1 MDSFSGRVVRRVSN
15 LPGMTFQ
22 LAVFGGG
29 NMGGALIGGLLS
41 SGWAVEA
48 DLVVIDPYE
57 PTRRALESRY
67 PGLTVLAD
75 VPEAADAALI
85 AVKPHHVGEL
95 CAKLAQ
101 LGVRR
106 VLSVAAGITT
116 VALESAIGGDVAVV
130 RSMPNTPALVGAGA
144 AAIAGGRFATDDDL
158 VWAASILDAVG
169 ITVRVPE
176 NLLNAVTGLS
186 GSGPAYLFLV
196 AEALIEGGVLSGL
209 PRATARQLV
218 AQLLLGCGTMMSDT
232 GDEPALLRASVTSP
246 GGTTAAGLRELER
259 AGVRSAMIEAVAAS
273 ARRSWELG
281 Q

>member
-1 MDSFSGRVVRRVSN
+1 
-15 LPGMTFQ
+15 MTFR

-41 SGWAVEA
+41 SGWADMA
-48 DLVVIDPYE
+48 DLVVIDPYA
-57 PTRRALESRY
+57 PTRQVLEERY
-67 PGLTVLAD
+67 PGLTVLSDA
-75 VPEAADAALI
+75 PESADAALI

-95 CAKLAQ
+95 CATVAR

-116 VALESAIGGDVAVV
+116 AALENGIGGDVAVV

-144 AAIAGGRFATDDDL
+144 AAISGGRYVTDDDL
-158 VWAASILDAVG
+158 AWAASILDAVG

-176 NLLNAVTGLS
+176 NLLDAVTGLS

-196 AEALIEGGVLSGL
+196 AEALIEGGVLTGL

-218 AQLLLGCGTMMSDT
+218 AQLLLGCGKMLSDS
-232 GDEPALLRASVTSP
+232 GDEPALLRAAVTSP

-259 AGVRSAMIEAVAAS
+259 GGVRSAMTEAVAAS
-273 ARRSWELG
+273 ARRSQELG